1 MGRNAGWLTAAS
13 ALARDG
19 DSVAPHLIY
28 LPEIPFSVD
37 KFVEDVKGKL
47 NDFNSVIVVVS
58 EGIKDEN
65 GNYIELDE
73 NHQRCDAQKEGKIIY
88 FNSINNKNNKKR
100 K

>member
-47 NDFNSVIVVVS
+47 NEFNSVIVVVS

-65 GNYIELDE
+65 GNLY
-73 NHQRCDAQKEGKIIY
+73 QRKGQIMLT
-88 FNSINNKNNKKR
+88 NSATLCSAEQDLILKAL
-100 K
+100 

>member
-1 MGRNAGWLTAAS
+1 MTCTSLKHAWLTAAS

-47 NDFNSVIVVVS
+47 NCVLF
-58 EGIKDEN
+58 
-65 GNYIELDE
+65 
-73 NHQRCDAQKEGKIIY
+73 
-88 FNSINNKNNKKR
+88 
-100 K
+100 

>member
-47 NDFNSVIVVVS
+47 NEFNSVIVVVS

-65 GNYIELDE
+65 GNYISARGDNVDKFGHVMLSGTGAYLKSVVEE
-73 NHQRCDAQKEGKIIY
+73 K
-88 FNSINNKNNKKR
+88 
-100 K
+100 